1 MGAEDRI
8 SRLNSQML
16 RELGMLGES
25 LIRPDIPD
33 ALVTFVG
40 VELASNLRTANV
52 FVSVYGSAAAK
63 RRAMELLQRRRV
75 QLQDGIARKTVMK
88 YTPVLHFRL
97 DETAEKAQRVMSILQ
112 ELDLPQENSKGAASG
127 TAPSTPESGE

>member
-1 MGAEDRI
+1 
-8 SRLNSQML
+8 
-16 RELGMLGES
+16 MLGES

-63 RRAMELLQRRRV
+63 RRALELLQRRRV
-75 QLQDGIARKTVMK
+75 QLQDGIARKMVMK
-88 YTPVLHFRL
+88 YTPVLHFKL

-112 ELDLPQENSKGAASG
+112 ELDLPQENSKGAA
-127 TAPSTPESGE
+127 TAPASPESGE

>member
-40 VELASNLRTANV
+40 VDLASNLRTANV
-52 FVSVYGSAAAK
+52 FVSVYGSASAK
-63 RRAMELLQRRRV
+63 RRALELLQRRRV
-75 QLQDGIARKTVMK
+75 QLQDGIARKMVMK

-112 ELDLPQENSKGAASG
+112 ELDLPREEDTAPAAS
-127 TAPSTPESGE
+127 ASSPEAGE

>member
-25 LIRPDIPD
+25 LVRPDIPD

-52 FVSVYGSAAAK
+52 FVSVYGSASAK
-63 RRAMELLQRRRV
+63 RRALEVLQRRRV
-75 QLQDGIARKTVMK
+75 QLQDGIARKMVMK

-112 ELDLPQENSKGAASG
+112 ELELPREDDKGAAAS
-127 TAPSTPESGE
+127 ASSPEGGE

>member
-25 LIRPDIPD
+25 LVRPDIPD

-52 FVSVYGSAAAK
+52 FVSVYGSASAK
-63 RRAMELLQRRRV
+63 RRALEVLQRRRV
-75 QLQDGIARKTVMK
+75 QLQDGIARKMVMK

-112 ELDLPQENSKGAASG
+112 ELELPGEDGKGAAAS
-127 TAPSTPESGE
+127 APAPEGGE

>member
-40 VELASNLRTANV
+40 VDLASNLRTANV
-52 FVSVYGSAAAK
+52 FVSVYGSASAK

-75 QLQDGIARKTVMK
+75 QLQDGIARKMVMK

-112 ELDLPQENSKGAASG
+112 ELDLPREEDTPPAAS
-127 TAPSTPESGE
+127 ASSPDAGE

>member
-1 MGAEDRI
+1 
-8 SRLNSQML
+8 
-16 RELGMLGES
+16 MLGES

-40 VELASNLRTANV
+40 VDLASNLRTANV
-52 FVSVYGSAAAK
+52 FVSVYGSASAK
-63 RRAMELLQRRRV
+63 RRALELLQRRRV
-75 QLQDGIARKTVMK
+75 QLQDGIARKMVMK

-112 ELDLPQENSKGAASG
+112 ELALPREEDTPTAAS
-127 TAPSTPESGE
+127 ASSPEAGE